1 MEKTQVDEMEE
12 IKHMPRGYARDAKM
26 LRLAERLDKTGE
38 WAKYISPPGALGLS
52 PKLDERRLQHG
63 IPDSVFTV
71 EALFDRMFVWQLPR
85 VFGDIIEGTMLIKPE
100 TARQREEEST
110 PRGVI
115 VSAGLKALDNLRS
128 NGVNVGDVVNF
139 IRLSPWKLTLQE
151 IAGVEVNVLIL
162 RDGDLIASEDLVK
175 ARKRGL
181 VSTVQTST
189 PEGIEHRLQRLGE
202 ADAMK
207 AHSPWVPD
215 DY

>member
-1 MEKTQVDEMEE
+1 MEKAEVDEMDE
-12 IKHMPRGYARDAKM
+12 IKRMPRGYARDAKM
-26 LRLAERLDKTGE
+26 MRFAERLDKSGE
-38 WAKYISPPGALGLS
+38 WAKYISPPGALGL
-52 PKLDERRLQHG
+52 PAKLDHNRCKHG

-71 EALFDRMFVWQLPR
+71 EALFDRIFVWQLPR
-85 VFGDIIEGTMLIKPE
+85 VFGDVIEGTMLIKPE

-162 RDGDLIASEDLVK
+162 RDGDLIASEDLVR
-175 ARKRGL
+175 ARALGA
-181 VSTVQTST
+181 VSTVQVAT
-189 PEGIEHRLQRLGE
+189 PEGIEHRLQKEGE
-202 ADAMK
+202 AAMK
-207 AHSPWVPD
+207 AGSPWVPD